1 MKTTMQHINAFLAN
15 GPAMLLILAF
25 LSASALAM
33 ALIAEFLFGLAP
45 CNLCIIQRW
54 PFVII
59 VTLGLT
65 GYLLGRTKPSV
76 TIFCI
81 ASSCLTFFANTG
93 VAFYHSGVERKWWPS
108 FLEGCAVPDLSAE
121 GSVEALIAQIESAPI
136 VRCDEIPWADPLF
149 GLSMANYN
157 VVFCLALGL
166 LSAVTTWHLLRR

>member
-1 MKTTMQHINAFLAN
+1 MKDSLRHVNTLLAN
-15 GPAMLLILAF
+15 GPVMLLVLAC

-54 PFVII
+54 PFAMIVAFGII
-59 VTLGLT
+59 GHI
-65 GYLLGRTKPSV
+65 LGRSKPPIAV
-76 TIFCI
+76 FCT
-81 ASSCLTFFANTG
+81 ASCCLALFANAA

-136 VRCDEIPWADPLF
+136 VRCDDIPWADPLF

-157 VVFCLALGL
+157 VAFCLGLGVL
-166 LSAVTTWHLLRR
+166 CTITTWRLIRH